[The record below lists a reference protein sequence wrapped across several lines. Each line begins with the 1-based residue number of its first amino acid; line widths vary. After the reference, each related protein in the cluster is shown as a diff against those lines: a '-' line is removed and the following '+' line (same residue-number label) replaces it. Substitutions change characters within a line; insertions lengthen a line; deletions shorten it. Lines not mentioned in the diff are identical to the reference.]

1 MFLCFLAFQAAV
13 NATGVAGGS
22 WLVFLCVGGGGE
34 RVVLGGTAGLPLPP
48 PVGGACWSWG
58 LRGRAARPP
67 LTCASLAPRCCTCI
81 VTRALCP
88 SAASAPWAG
97 MAATVSSTSRR
108 RCRTHGPSPSSC
120 WPTPSKAARPSRSV
134 PHPPSSVSPVLA
146 GTRNLARPPVGC
158 VQAFGCAM
166 GHWPRCAHAAGSG
179 SHMRAEG
186 QGMETTPS
194 REDDSDVT

>member
-13 NATGVAGGS
+13 NETGVARGS
-22 WLVFLCVGGGGE
+22 WLVFLCVEGGGE
-34 RVVLGGTAGLPLPP
+34 RVVLGGRGTAGLPLPP
-48 PVGGACWSWG
+48 PWEVRVG
-58 LRGRAARPP
+58 RGMLPP

-81 VTRALCP
+81 ATRAPCP

-97 MAATVSSTSRR
+97 MAATASSTSRR
-108 RCRTHGPSPSSC
+108 RCRTRGPSPSSC

-134 PHPPSSVSPVLA
+134 PHPPSPVCPVLA
-146 GTRNLARPPVGC
+146 GTGSLSRPPVGC

-186 QGMETTPS
+186 QGVGTAQS